1 MQRPADRP
9 EPLKWWQSGTRPD
22 YRFSLANERT
32 FLAWIR
38 TAMGLIVGAV
48 ALEQFSASLA
58 SPRLRLVLAMV
69 LFCCATLI
77 SAMAY
82 LRWARAEHAMRQET
96 DLPQSR
102 LLPFLTVLVA
112 LLAVILALFVV
123 FA

>member
-1 MQRPADRP
+1 MPRPPHRP
-9 EPLKWWQSGTRPD
+9 QPLKWWQSGTRPD

-38 TAMGLIVGAV
+38 TAMGLIVGAM
-48 ALEQFSASLA
+48 ALEQFSASLGSA
-58 SPRLRLVLAMV
+58 RMRVALVMV

-77 SAMAY
+77 AAMAY

-102 LLPFLTVLVA
+102 LLPFLTVFVA
-112 LLAVILALFVV
+112 LLAAVLALFVI